1 MTPLS
6 TRRAFRGTASLFALA
21 FAATFSAGANA
32 QTAQAQSEE
41 TAPEEQ
47 ATDAAPPQ
55 ADEIIVTGIRA
66 SLASASDRK
75 KNAGTTVDSI
85 VAEDVGRFPDR
96 NVGEALSRI
105 SGVQLQRDFGEGVKV
120 SIRGVEPDLNRVEV
134 NGATAL
140 SSGGDRSGDFREL
153 AAELIKSVD
162 VYKGYQVD
170 LTEGGVGGTVS
181 IQTRRPLELR
191 GPLLSIN
198 GSLQNVDTVGSE
210 WKPRGTIVAGTKFLD
225 DRFGVLVNATYD
237 RNKTRGDFI
246 RNTEWVRLADL
257 NGDGRKNT
265 ENANFGSISTL
276 AGCDAVPT
284 TTDDPQANRLA
295 CQTQFYDFSPRTP
308 RVGLWER
315 DDERWSIDA
324 QIQAELASN
333 LTAFVGFQYNKMDR
347 HLVDYNLGFDL
358 SAVSRVVTGDS
369 VEVDENGNVIGITT
383 APWTSGGSV
392 VGPSMRDFQ
401 FVQDTKYWT
410 AGFKWEVGN
419 LTVDGLAVLSS
430 GGHTNATNNIG
441 IGANPDGVRIQ
452 LDPENGAPRFIFPDD
467 FDVTDINSYMYG
479 PGDRTVVSVDW
490 RPNLN
495 EQTEDQFKL
504 DFDWEIEHPV
514 VSSVEF
520 GGQYRRL
527 TSTRYAGGGY
537 LALNDDGT
545 TFMVPTANRDIDA
558 VVNGDPED
566 FSDTTNPYVF
576 TWSPDRLADFFAA
589 SSGVTPGTFFNA
601 PGFNRDNLFDGWATP
616 TFAAVNEFFDTS
628 EFNFDCVRECEGYP
642 QLPAF
647 DISEKITAGYLK
659 FNIEAQPFGMDLRG
673 NIGLRVVR
681 TQDKATGSNI
691 IRERRPANNAV
702 GYEDVEVG
710 RQIISIDNDYTDLLP
725 AFNFALFVTPEVILR
740 ADWSRVMAR
749 PKFND
754 LAPNSNCLF
763 DLTPEGS
770 GDGDLDDCSAGNP
783 RLKPYRAAQFNIG
796 AEWYPT
802 RDTSLAVTY
811 YQKNI
816 DSFILSST
824 LVSNVDFFGDGRVFD
839 VRQPINGEGA
849 TQRGVEVSG
858 QTAFTFLP
866 SPFDGLGIS
875 ANYTYSTSSN
885 VDLINQLTGD
895 TLPYPFLSEHSF
907 NIKPYYEKYG
917 ISIAVPV
924 QYRSE
929 YLVSAADRTGN
940 PVFHDGELYV
950 DARIGYEFRLG
961 PVERFEIFAEGKN
974 LTGEVDRLTAG
985 DIRMTSLGYYG
996 RRYFLGFR
1004 ANF

>member
-1 MTPLS
+1 MTNM
-6 TRRAFRGTASLFALA
+6 THRRFVRGTSSILALALAAAATGAHAQAQPDPAAQEEPIAEQGTAS
-21 FAATFSAGANA
+21 G
-32 QTAQAQSEE
+32 E
-41 TAPEEQ
+41 
-47 ATDAAPPQ
+47 D
-55 ADEIIVTGIRA
+55 IVVTGIRA
-66 SLASASDRK
+66 SLASAAQRK
-75 KNAGTTVDSI
+75 RNAGTTADSI

-96 NVGEALSRI
+96 NVGEALSRV

-134 NGATAL
+134 NGATTL

-181 IQTRRPLELR
+181 IQTRRPLELSE
-191 GPLLSIN
+191 PLLSIN
-198 GSLQNVDTVGSE
+198 GSLQNVDTIGKE

-225 DRFGVLVNATYD
+225 DRIGVLVNATYD

-246 RNTEWVRLADL
+246 RNTEWVRLGDL

-265 ENANFGSISTL
+265 QNSNFGSISTL
-276 AGCDAVPT
+276 ADCGTVPT

-315 DDERWSIDA
+315 DDERLSIDA

-358 SAVSRVVTGDS
+358 SSVGRMVTGDS
-369 VEVDENGNVIGITT
+369 VEVDENGNVIGVTT
-383 APWTSGGSV
+383 APYTTGGSV
-392 VGPSMRDFQ
+392 VGPSLRDFK

-419 LTVDGLAVLSS
+419 LKVDGLAVLSS

-441 IGANPDGVRIQ
+441 IGANPNGVRIQ
-452 LDPENGAPRFIFPDD
+452 LDPENGAPRFIFPTG
-467 FDVTDINSYMYG
+467 FDVTDINSYLFT
-479 PGDRTVVSVDW
+479 PGGRPVTVGIDW

-495 EQTEDQFKL
+495 DQSEDQYKL
-504 DFDWEIEHPV
+504 DFDWEIDHPL
-514 VSSVEF
+514 VSSIEF
-520 GGQYRRL
+520 GGQYRQLR
-527 TSTRYAGGGY
+527 STRYAGGGY
-537 LALNDDGT
+537 LALNADGT
-545 TFMVPTANRDIDA
+545 TFQVPTANRDLDA
-558 VVNGDPED
+558 VVNGSPENL
-566 FSDTTNPYVF
+566 TNPLLQI
-576 TWSPDRLADFFAA
+576 WSPERLAAFLQA
-589 SSGVTPGTFFNA
+589 SSGVTPGTFFNT
-601 PGFNRDNLFDGWATP
+601 PGFNRENLFDGWATP
-616 TFAAVNEFFDTS
+616 TFAAVGDYFDLS
-628 EFNFDCVRECEGYP
+628 DFNFDCVRVCEGYP

-659 FNIEAQPFGMDLRG
+659 FNLETQLFGMDLRG

-681 TQDKATGSNI
+681 TQDEATGSNI
-691 IRERRPANNAV
+691 IRERRPANNPL
-702 GYEDVEVG
+702 GYVDVEVG
-710 RQIISIDNDYTDLLP
+710 RQIITIKNDYTDLLP
-725 AFNFALFVTPEVILR
+725 AFNFALSVTPDVIVR

-749 PKFND
+749 PKFDN
-754 LAPNSNCLF
+754 LAPNANCLF
-763 DLTPEGS
+763 DLTPGGV
-770 GDGDLDDCSAGNP
+770 GDADLDGCSAGNP
-783 RLKPYRAAQFNIG
+783 ELQPYRAAQFNVG

-802 RDTSLAVTY
+802 RDTSFAVTY

-816 DSFILSST
+816 DSFILGST
-824 LVSNVDFFGDGRVFD
+824 LVRNVDFFNDGRLFD
-839 VRQPINGEGA
+839 VRMPVNGMGA

-866 SPFDGLGIS
+866 SPLDGLGLS

-885 VDLINQLTGD
+885 VDLVNQLTGE
-895 TLPYPFLSEHSF
+895 TLPYPSLSTHSF

-917 ISIAVPV
+917 ISIAVPI

-929 YLVSAADRTGN
+929 YLTSAADRTGN
-940 PVFHDGELYV
+940 PVFHDKELFV
-950 DARIGYEFRLG
+950 DARIGYQFKLG
-961 PVERFEIFAEGKN
+961 PVDHFEIFAEGKN
-974 LTGEVDRLTAG
+974 LTGEVDRSTAG

-996 RRYFLGFR
+996 RRYFAGFR